1 MSSSIDRY
9 TPHQL
14 EFDNVG
20 LSQQPTISDRQN
32 SFGKQEFDWSE
43 IQRAM
48 WAPSS
53 VPGSRPSSA
62 NRSSELRLPSFE
74 PEHLNHQ
81 QEKLENTVKQALS
94 LHALSIEANPQ
105 SLKKFPYI
113 PVLDVFHSPDCK
125 LSHSVLPD
133 GTATTVQTA
142 PCGSTRTQIRSAD
155 GTKEAKV
162 LDRYARPVLIE
173 SMKPDGSWTVA
184 ELKYPD
190 SHGKMSP
197 FISGKRISHSDGSVE
212 EIDYSWLGKETK
224 RRQYN
229 QHD

>member
-9 TPHQL
+9 TPSQL

-20 LSQQPTISDRQN
+20 LSQQSSATDRHN
-32 SFGKQEFDWSE
+32 GLGKQDFDWSDV
-43 IQRAM
+43 QRAL
-48 WAPSS
+48 WAPPS
-53 VPGSRPSSA
+53 VKSSRPSGL
-62 NRSSELRLPSFE
+62 NRTGELQLPSFE
-74 PEHLNHQ
+74 PELLNHQ
-81 QEKLENTVKQALS
+81 QERLENTVKQALS
-94 LHALSIEANPQ
+94 LHALSLETNLQTAQ
-105 SLKKFPYI
+105 KFPHV
-113 PVLDVFHSPDCK
+113 PVLDLFHSPDCK

-162 LDRYARPVLIE
+162 LDRYARPVLME

-190 SHGKMSP
+190 TGGKMSP
-197 FISGKRISHSDGSVE
+197 FVSGKRISHSDGSVE

-229 QHD
+229 QHE